1 MVMKYFSNKN
11 VKYSRMTKEVR
22 IQIAEQLET
31 CHILISGMTNV
42 KCVQKIEET
51 LYKDE
56 GINHVSI
63 ILLKEKAEIKYNP
76 EYLIPSQIATV
87 INNLGYSTKILDKS
101 ESNNIE
107 TLNLSIQGMTCASC
121 VYKVQKECKKLK
133 GFFL

>member
-1 MVMKYFSNKN
+1 MKYFSNKN